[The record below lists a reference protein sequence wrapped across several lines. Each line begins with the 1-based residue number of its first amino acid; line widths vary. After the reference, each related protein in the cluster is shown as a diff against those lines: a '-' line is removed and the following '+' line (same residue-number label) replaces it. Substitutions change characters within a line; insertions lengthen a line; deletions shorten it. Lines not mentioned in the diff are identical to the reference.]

1 MHAVNHP
8 FSTAFTA
15 ITPPPW
21 FIQRVTPR
29 LLYEIAPSPFD
40 GGQFGRAIRVRES
53 NCSFTPQ
60 LVCFPVRQVALPT
73 VATSIAAPIAT
84 RHLTAKLHEL
94 ERGTSTQRLGSQSQT
109 YSAWEYPSY
118 GCTEL
123 STSAGSSLPGIS
135 SVSISAEF
143 GTPTIPRAR
152 AHSIIALRSAEVN
165 PRRS

>member
-1 MHAVNHP
+1 VVHSTGYAGTAVRDHTIVYRYW
-8 FSTAFTA
+8 TAWESDPSSV
-15 ITPPPW
+15 IKL
-21 FIQRVTPR
+21 FIH
-29 LLYEIAPSPFD
+29 
-40 GGQFGRAIRVRES
+40 
-53 NCSFTPQ
+53 
-60 LVCFPVRQVALPT
+60 
-73 VATSIAAPIAT
+73 IAT
-84 RHLTAKLHEL
+84 RLFPSSASSTTDGCNLNRCSDSTRHLRARLHEL
-94 ERGTSTQRLGSQSQT
+94 ERGKSTQRLGSQSQT
-109 YSAWEYPSY
+109 YSAWEFPSH